1 LANDVLKLDIQTAVA
16 KLMKSLGRT
25 AGRLTGGSVVTI
37 DVDSSGIRLLE
48 ISRGMVRRW
57 ASASFDSG
65 EDEGEIASPQQA
77 LGAKIRQLMASSGIK
92 AKKVI
97 ASISGLYSV
106 NRLLPVSSLP
116 LGITTQEA
124 VQEVAKEIMPIS
136 VDRVYLSWQTITVSE
151 GESQIIIL
159 GTPRETVDDGVRA
172 LRLAGINPQV
182 LELKTIALARAVG
195 REQALILNIESSS
208 LDVVV
213 VADNLPRVMR
223 TVAWQPGDFTEE
235 DMVGHLATN
244 LEMTADFYNSRNP
257 DSPLDATT
265 PLFITGQ
272 MSTDLTLVEQ
282 LQARS
287 RYPVE
292 SLAPPLKYP
301 PYLSVS
307 QYATNIG
314 LALRSIEPSEEPEQV
329 NKFPLDMNLLPD
341 EYRPWRPSARQV
353 YSFLLVL
360 AAVALVFPIFQVAA
374 EAMDSTAKLQAQY
387 NVLNT
392 RLELTKAEIKK
403 REPMQKA
410 VNEFRTIIKREG
422 SFAEDLAVIRN
433 EAENLGVHVS
443 SIVHGGE
450 AIVVVCQ
457 ADDYVTFRA
466 YKTALEESGRFTT
479 PIPPPEGYPYTTGG
493 PLELETVSSSK
504 PGE

>member
-1 LANDVLKLDIQTAVA
+1 MANDVLKLDIQTAVA
-16 KLMKSLGRT
+16 KLIKSLGKKT
-25 AGRLTGGSVVTI
+25 AKLTGGSVVTI

-48 ISRGMVRRW
+48 ISRGTVRRW
-57 ASASFDSG
+57 ASVSFDSG
-65 EDEGEIASPQQA
+65 GDEGEIASPQRA
-77 LGAKIRQLMASSGIK
+77 LGAEVRQLMASSGIK

-106 NRLLPVSSLP
+106 NRFLPVSSLP

-151 GESQIIIL
+151 DESQVIIL
-159 GTPRETVDDGVRA
+159 GTPREAVDDEVRA

-223 TVAWQPGDFTEE
+223 TVAWRPGELNEE

-257 DSPLDATT
+257 ETPLDATT

-272 MSTDLTLVEQ
+272 MSTDLTLVDK

-292 SLAPPLKYP
+292 PLAPPLKYP
-301 PYLSVS
+301 PYLPVS

-314 LALRSIEPSEEPEQV
+314 LALRNVEPSEVPEPV
-329 NKFPLDMNLLPD
+329 NQFPLDMNLLPD
-341 EYRPWRPSARQV
+341 AYRPWHPSARQI
-353 YSFLLVL
+353 YSFMLILL
-360 AAVALVFPIFQVAA
+360 AVALVFPIFQIAA

-387 NVLNT
+387 NMLNT
-392 RLELTKAEIKK
+392 RLEMQKAEIKK
-403 REPMQKA
+403 REPLQKA
-410 VNEFRTIIKREG
+410 ISEFHTIVNREG
-422 SFAEDLAVIRN
+422 SFAEDIKVIRN
-433 EAENLGVHVS
+433 EAENLGVRVS
-443 SIVHGGE
+443 SIVHDGKD
-450 AIVVVCQ
+450 IVVACQ

-466 YKTALEESGRFTT
+466 YRLALEASGRFAT

-493 PLELETVSSSK
+493 TLKLEPVS
-504 PGE
+504 PGAPGG